1 LNTPIEELIKGY
13 EDECCNFSDLSWVVE
28 SSKRYVETMEDS
40 QVRCLLHELTEAV
53 DYFVNKGN

>member
-1 LNTPIEELIKGY
+1 LNTPIEELLKEYKNEG
-13 EDECCNFSDLSWVVE
+13 CNFSDLLWVVE

-53 DYFVNKGN
+53 DYFVTKGN